1 MEEKLKLPDFDEW
14 LKNYVAPE
22 VKYLAAY
29 DKETGRVLAV
39 GPDYSIDTD
48 RFKNTISIENKI
60 AEDIITGEIRISKC
74 FIDAMSGKLEITE
87 VKNLHKIDDILHRI
101 VEVQWSEV
109 EKPDIFLTYNSN
121 NLIVELSEEFSGTKK
136 LDDKFQPVSKRNV
149 FWDGETELN
158 FLITDYN
165 DPHVVYEEVNV
176 KIGDLKNAV
185 EFKNLKLPKRFSIYT
200 RRLFKNYVLD
210 IK

>member
-14 LKNYVAPE
+14 LENYIPPE
-22 VKYLAAY
+22 VKYLAAF

-39 GPDYSIDTD
+39 GPDYSIDTNK
-48 RFKNTISIENKI
+48 FKNTVLIEKNI

-74 FIDAMSGKLEITE
+74 FIDSMSGKLEITE

-101 VEVQWSEV
+101 VEIQWSEV
-109 EKPDIFLTYNSN
+109 EKPDIFLTYVDNCLS
-121 NLIVELSEEFSGTKK
+121 VELSEEFGGTKK
-136 LDDKFQPVSKRNV
+136 LEDKFQPVSKRNV

-158 FLITDYN
+158 FLVTDYN
-165 DPHVVYEEVNV
+165 DPHVVYKEVNV
-176 KIGDLKNAV
+176 KLSDLENVV
-185 EFKNLKLPKRFSIYT
+185 EFKNLKLPKKFSVYT
-200 RRLFKNYVLD
+200 RRVFKNYVLE